1 MNFCSKSRSLRFAT
15 ETVSEA
21 SSWKLMRAVP
31 GGDVLFLTAE
41 RRMNVEAMYPSMV
54 LEAVDG
60 DSTGVLTLSD
70 VDANSV
76 SAEDSGNASSAFAG
90 GVGTLSDEDANSV
103 SAEDSSST
111 SCPFAGGVGT
121 LFDEDANSVSAED
134 SSNASCPFAAIIFV
148 AHLKPYL

>member
-90 GVGTLSDEDANSV
+90 GVGTLFDEDANSV
-103 SAEDSSST
+103 SAEDSSNA

-134 SSNASCPFAAIIFV
+134 PDNSSNSCAAIIFV